1 MDPLLVT
8 IVGIAIVFGVLIL
21 LVLIISFFN
30 VISSKID
37 KINAKTKKVKKDE
50 KVVVEEN
57 SVVDIKDNKK
67 TVAIITAALMAS
79 VYSGTN
85 TRFIVKKIKKI

>member
-1 MDPLLVT
+1 MDPLLITV
-8 IVGIAIVFGVLIL
+8 VGIAIVFAVLIL

-30 VISSKID
+30 VISSKFS
-37 KINAKTKKVKKDE
+37 KINVKTKKE
-50 KVVVEEN
+50 PKVQEVVEEN
-57 SVVDIKDNKK
+57 NVLDVKDNKK
-67 TVAIITAALMAS
+67 TVAIITAALMSS